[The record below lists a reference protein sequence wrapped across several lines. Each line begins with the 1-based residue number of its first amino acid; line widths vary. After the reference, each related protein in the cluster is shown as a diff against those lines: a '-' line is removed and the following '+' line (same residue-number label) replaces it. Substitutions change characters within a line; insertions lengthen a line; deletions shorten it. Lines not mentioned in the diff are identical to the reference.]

1 MGRCVNKRRAKS
13 DAACDSV
20 TLHRALRSPPVPRVT
35 QERAPELHDD
45 SKGVIARRAQCTRD
59 THRVGSRDSSLRWRP
74 PVPVAMQRQRSS
86 GFSSS
91 SSPQSPE
98 CRVERIAWVR
108 VLLVA
113 LVSLRGAWE
122 ARTANKELRARV
134 WSTGGTGDGG
144 WETQTQTTTT
154 EGRPETND
162 KRRALPRHNAQT
174 QTALSVSDSDSVF
187 ECSNALVQWWDSMYS
202 I

>member
-74 PVPVAMQRQRSS
+74 PVPVAVATTTVERLQLQL
-86 GFSSS
+86 
-91 SSPQSPE
+91 QSPE
-98 CRVERIAWVR
+98 SRVQSRAYSVGTRAPSRSRKLTWSVR
-108 VLLVA
+108 SAYGKQRAEGEGVEHWRDWRRR
-113 LVSLRGAWE
+113 LRDADADDDDRG
-122 ARTANKELRARV
+122 
-134 WSTGGTGDGG
+134 
-144 WETQTQTTTT
+144 
-154 EGRPETND
+154 
-162 KRRALPRHNAQT
+162 
-174 QTALSVSDSDSVF
+174 
-187 ECSNALVQWWDSMYS
+187 
-202 I
+202 